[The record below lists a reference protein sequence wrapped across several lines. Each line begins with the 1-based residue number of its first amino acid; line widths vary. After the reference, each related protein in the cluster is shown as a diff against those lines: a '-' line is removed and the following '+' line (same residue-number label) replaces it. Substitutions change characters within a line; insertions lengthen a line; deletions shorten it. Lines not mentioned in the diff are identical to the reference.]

1 MDFKKSLEFIK
12 LFRLGNEPWILNK
25 ARANKNPSKQK
36 SKQTKS
42 EQTKSEQTKSEQ
54 TKSEQTK
61 YQANKVESKFK
72 NYKDKIIDPVSSLRI
87 AIRGLFLA
95 IFV

>member
-1 MDFKKSLEFIK
+1 MINSGFQEKPRIYKTLSLRKRTLDFEQST
-12 LFRLGNEPWILNK
+12 
-25 ARANKNPSKQK
+25 SKQ
-36 SKQTKS
+36 KS
-42 EQTKSEQTKSEQ
+42 EQTKYQANKSEQ
-54 TKSEQTK
+54 TI

>member
-1 MDFKKSLEFIK
+1 MINCGFQERPKIYKTLSFRKRTLDFEQST
-12 LFRLGNEPWILNK
+12 
-25 ARANKNPSKQK
+25 SKQK
-36 SKQTKS
+36 P
-42 EQTKSEQTKSEQ
+42 
-54 TKSEQTK
+54 EQTK

>member
-54 TKSEQTK
+54 TK